1 MFISHFLNHATFG
14 AKENH
19 NATVSEKLSFDWFIY
34 LLNLPDGSAFTS
46 LYEICPAWEMLWDYR
61 SKSVGFWIE
70 QTKHSVSL
78 CQVVL
83 VLLSIGCYYIRV
95 HNNLLGKFQV
105 VQQYTIPKLGS
116 GDISSRVLFCC
127 CFASLPGLFAQTGF
141 CYILMIPITCLR
153 LRFIHVE
160 IL

>member
-1 MFISHFLNHATFG
+1 MQPLEQKRIIMQQCQRNSRLIG
-14 AKENH
+14 
-19 NATVSEKLSFDWFIY
+19 WFIFWTC
-34 LLNLPDGSAFTS
+34 LMDQPLQAFTKYVQ
-46 LYEICPAWEMLWDYR
+46 LGKCYGTIGANQL
-61 SKSVGFWIE
+61 VFWIE